1 MKKWIYI
8 ITGAVVLT
16 IIGAVVQ
23 NYVRNSSDTQAT
35 NIDTAVV
42 SRRDLGSTV
51 FALGVIEPKVGAEVR
66 VGSRVSGVV
75 NRLRAN
81 IGDYV
86 EQGDIIAE
94 IDDEELQARHEQN
107 LAALEKAQTDY
118 EYARLNYERQKSLLE
133 KNFVSQQ
140 GADLAENAVKSAA
153 AQLRQAKANVESS
166 KIQLSYTK
174 IRAPLSGIVASVSTQ
189 EGETVAASFASPTF
203 VNLIDLERLEVH
215 TYVDETDIGN
225 INVGQKATFTV
236 DTYRGIEFP
245 GKVTAIYPK
254 AVIQDN
260 VVNYIVTVDILDF
273 HDKIL
278 RPEMTANVTIYLDT
292 REDVLTVP
300 TAAIQRDRGERF
312 VTVLEDDKRI
322 KRTINVG
329 IQDGAYTE
337 VTSGLI
343 EGEII
348 LVSE

>member
-8 ITGAVVLT
+8 ITGAVVLA
-16 IIGAVVQ
+16 IVAVVLQ
-23 NYVRNSSDTQAT
+23 NYIWNSSETQAT

-75 NRLRAN
+75 ERLRAN

-86 EQGDIIAE
+86 EAGDLIAE
-94 IDDEELQARHEQN
+94 IDEEELRARLEQN
-107 LAALEKAQTDY
+107 IAALEKAKADY
-118 EYARLNYERQKSLLE
+118 EYAVINYERQKALLE

-140 GADLAENAVKSAA
+140 QVDVAENAVKSSL
-153 AQLRQAKANVESS
+153 AQLRQAEANVEFA

-174 IRAPLSGIVASVSTQ
+174 IRASISGIVASVSTQ
-189 EGETVAASFASPTF
+189 EGETVAASFAAPTF

-215 TYVDETDIGN
+215 TYVDETDIGDV
-225 INVGQKATFTV
+225 NVGQKASFTV

-273 HDKIL
+273 QDKIL

-292 REDVLTVP
+292 REDVLTAP
-300 TAAIQRDRGERF
+300 TAAIQRDRGDRF
-312 VTVLEDDKRI
+312 VTVLDGDKRV

-337 VTSGLI
+337 VTSGLS
-343 EGEII
+343 EGEVI